1 VARKAKPLSEFPE
14 LAMEFHPTL
23 NKPLKAA
30 DFSSASQEPVWWLGQ
45 CGHTWQQRIYLRT
58 TRNYGCA
65 FCSGKVVLAG
75 FNDLA
80 SQYPKLAKQWDPA
93 RNSLTPNAVSPGSG
107 KKFFWICEKG
117 HSYQASV
124 TERVRRIKKGFDS
137 ACPVCLNR
145 KIVPGVNGLAISFP
159 ELLREWDNEKNFL
172 NPAELPP
179 GLKRKVWWICPLGH
193 SYDMSPFHRTTGKQ
207 NGPNCAGKR
216 IVVGHNDLGTIS
228 PEIAKSWDSAK
239 NPQHMS
245 PERLTAKARGKYWW
259 RCNLNHSFQATVAHR
274 TEGKGCPYCAGLRL
288 LTGFN
293 DLSTLRPE
301 LAKSWS
307 SKNELSADQ
316 VVNGSGKRFLWM
328 CELGHEWSAAP
339 IWVKGCPVCANT
351 VVLTGFNDLK
361 SVNPIL
367 ASEWHPTRNTTSP
380 DEVIAGSGKKYWWLC
395 QFGHAWSARPS
406 DRKRT
411 GCPRCGMGGFD
422 QSKAGRLY
430 FIINKDLA
438 SRKVGITN
446 LDSDRLSRFI
456 REGWSVIATWESQ
469 SGLLLMELER
479 LVFSWLRNDL
489 GLPPYLTIQQMRNTG
504 GWSETF
510 SEEGPTNLIVRNQI
524 QEFYNQLTSYYEP

>member
-1 VARKAKPLSEFPE
+1 
-14 LAMEFHPTL
+14 
-23 NKPLKAA
+23 
-30 DFSSASQEPVWWLGQ
+30 
-45 CGHTWQQRIYLRT
+45 
-58 TRNYGCA
+58 
-65 FCSGKVVLAG
+65 
-75 FNDLA
+75 
-80 SQYPKLAKQWDPA
+80 
-93 RNSLTPNAVSPGSG
+93 
-107 KKFFWICEKG
+107 
-117 HSYQASV
+117 
-124 TERVRRIKKGFDS
+124 
-137 ACPVCLNR
+137 
-145 KIVPGVNGLAISFP
+145 
-159 ELLREWDNEKNFL
+159 
-172 NPAELPP
+172 
-179 GLKRKVWWICPLGH
+179 
-193 SYDMSPFHRTTGKQ
+193 
-207 NGPNCAGKR
+207 
-216 IVVGHNDLGTIS
+216 
-228 PEIAKSWDSAK
+228 
-239 NPQHMS
+239 
-245 PERLTAKARGKYWW
+245 
-259 RCNLNHSFQATVAHR
+259 
-274 TEGKGCPYCAGLRL
+274 
-288 LTGFN
+288 
-293 DLSTLRPE
+293 
-301 LAKSWS
+301 
-307 SKNELSADQ
+307 
-316 VVNGSGKRFLWM
+316 M

-395 QFGHAWSARPS
+395 QFGHAWSASPN